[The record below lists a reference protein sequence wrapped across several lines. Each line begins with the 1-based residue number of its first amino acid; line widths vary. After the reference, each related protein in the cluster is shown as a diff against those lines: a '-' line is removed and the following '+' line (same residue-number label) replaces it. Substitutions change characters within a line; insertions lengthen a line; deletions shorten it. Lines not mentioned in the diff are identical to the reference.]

1 VNFVK
6 AKTRCESTGKRV
18 LTQGANA
25 VKAAILF
32 EVSGRKGARTE
43 VEFRQNENTYEASQ
57 KIARIGVE
65 FCQSKNTP

>member
-6 AKTRCESTGKRV
+6 AKILLESTGKRV

-32 EVSGRKGARTE
+32 EVSGGGARTAS
-43 VEFRQNENTYEASQ
+43 EFHQNENTL
-57 KIARIGVE
+57 
-65 FCQSKNTP
+65 